1 MLPME
6 LEAALADNHSAV
18 EEFIATAR
26 AMNAQ
31 QWTTP
36 RAPGKW
42 TPAQIAEHLA
52 ITYEWGVE
60 LVKGTPPGGGA
71 PFFMR
76 PLIRRMFVIPSLKAG
91 RFTRTGKTL
100 KIFEPSAA
108 PPASAVVLPRL
119 ESAVASFETAIRSG
133 SPEARQTINHPFF
146 GSIPT
151 TDYLKLQSIHA
162 RHHHA
167 QLAASAGA
175 AAS

>member
-1 MLPME
+1 ME
-6 LEAALADNHSAV
+6 LEAALADHHAAV
-18 EEFIATAR
+18 EAFIAAAR
-26 AMNAQ
+26 AMSAR

-42 TPAQIAEHLA
+42 TPAQIVEHLA

-76 PLIRRMFVIPSLKAG
+76 PIIRRMFVIPSLKAG
-91 RFTRTGKTL
+91 RFTRAAKTL

-133 SPEARQTINHPFF
+133 RPGASQALNHPLF
-146 GSIPT
+146 GSIPAT
-151 TDYLKLQSIHA
+151 EYLQLQSIHA

-167 QLAASAGA
+167 QLAASAA
-175 AAS
+175 AGGPAPA